1 MAASDQSW
9 KLETPIAEATQG
21 FVVSG
26 FAALQAGRALF
37 LELPGASNG
46 AWLAELQAAYP
57 VTPASQ
63 IGGGAKVDH
72 AVSMA
77 FTWSGLERMGL
88 PAPALASFSAPFR
101 EGMFQED
108 RLRRLGDRRNG
119 NWLDT
124 TGKRAPRW
132 SGNIP
137 PKARDERPEAYDVAL
152 DNAET
157 AVTTEISV
165 HALLLIY
172 TSDAAHSAET
182 PVMDRVIGEVEAI
195 LTKHGVAMVHQL
207 PLVLDV
213 EGKGFSREH
222 FGFADGLSQPQPF
235 DKGGALRPGK
245 PQIPAQ
251 SVPLG
256 EIMLGYKNAHQEVPP
271 GPVVD
276 GIKDNRVKD
285 TGLTAHPRAQGFC
298 DIGLNGSYLVV
309 RELRQDVPAFWQS
322 MDRAAQTIRDADPE
336 ASEITGEWLAEKV
349 VGRTK
354 EGHVLTPKGPHKP
367 DAQDRPENDF
377 LFYETDAH
385 GTGCPLGSHIRRAH
399 PRDSLAPKP
408 ELTETLL
415 KAANNHRILRR
426 GRKYG
431 PKIADARVDDGQDRG
446 LLFMCLNTDIARQF
460 EFVQQTWLLN
470 SDFETLFE
478 EVDPLIGADG
488 GMTVPEDGLRRR
500 VHVQTF
506 VHMMGGEYFFLPSL
520 PTLTY
525 LARL

>member
-1 MAASDQSW
+1 
-9 KLETPIAEATQG
+9 
-21 FVVSG
+21 
-26 FAALQAGRALF
+26 
-37 LELPGASNG
+37 
-46 AWLAELQAAYP
+46 
-57 VTPASQ
+57 
-63 IGGGAKVDH
+63 
-72 AVSMA
+72 
-77 FTWSGLERMGL
+77 
-88 PAPALASFSAPFR
+88 
-101 EGMFQED
+101 
-108 RLRRLGDRRNG
+108 
-119 NWLDT
+119 
-124 TGKRAPRW
+124 
-132 SGNIP
+132 
-137 PKARDERPEAYDVAL
+137 
-152 DNAET
+152 
-157 AVTTEISV
+157 
-165 HALLLIY
+165 
-172 TSDAAHSAET
+172 
-182 PVMDRVIGEVEAI
+182 
-195 LTKHGVAMVHQL
+195 
-207 PLVLDV
+207 
-213 EGKGFSREH
+213 
-222 FGFADGLSQPQPF
+222 
-235 DKGGALRPGK
+235 
-245 PQIPAQ
+245 
-251 SVPLG
+251 
-256 EIMLGYKNAHQEVPP
+256 
-271 GPVVD
+271 
-276 GIKDNRVKD
+276 
-285 TGLTAHPRAQGFC
+285 AQGFC